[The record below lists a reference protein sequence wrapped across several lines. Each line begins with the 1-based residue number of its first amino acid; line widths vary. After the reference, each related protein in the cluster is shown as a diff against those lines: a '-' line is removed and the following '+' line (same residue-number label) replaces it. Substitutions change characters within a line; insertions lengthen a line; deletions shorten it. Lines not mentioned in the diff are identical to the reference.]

1 MRHIFIFALVIA
13 ATLHASD
20 ASPHP
25 STKDANAVVAN
36 EGLPA
41 VVESNHAERGRLLR
55 RVEKY
60 EDDSDEERGIS
71 IKGLLKKLIPGRRY
85 KVENKFR
92 VNEIARRE
100 WYKKE
105 AANFGYELKH

>member
-1 MRHIFIFALVIA
+1 MRYSHCVIHGPQA
-13 ATLHASD
+13 KRKHDPVLKNRQ
-20 ASPHP
+20 P
-25 STKDANAVVAN
+25 DANAVVAN

-105 AANFGYELKH
+105 AANLGYELKH